1 MLVGSESG
9 QTMEY
14 LVVTVVETLSRSPCW
29 WVLVWIDL
37 ICTVEVW
44 MLLDTVGGATWAR
57 VDSDSDSVTW

>member
-9 QTMEY
+9 QTVEY

-44 MLLDTVGGATWAR
+44 MLLDTVGGAT
-57 VDSDSDSVTW
+57 